1 MSMHDLNQAMSIAD
15 RIVLLNKGRLCFDG
29 APKTLA
35 STELI
40 KEVFRVKGR
49 FVPLPGDGAPHFD
62 VELSH
67 RMV

>member
-1 MSMHDLNQAMSIAD
+1 MSLHNLNQAMSIAD
-15 RIVLLNKGRLCFDG
+15 RIALLNKRRLCFDG

-40 KEVFRVKGR
+40 KEVFRVKGG
-49 FVPLPGDGAPHFD
+49 FVPLLGDSSPHFD
-62 VELSH
+62 VEFLH